1 MMNFT
6 FNRHAVI
13 KTIFLLSSC
22 VLTLIGCSRNSKMNN
37 ESANQSYYTESK
49 VKSIHSNRTAWNR
62 KVASAEKREPLKY
75 TEELQ
80 KHDITLKSLDEY
92 RKNKVI
98 LVQGTVLNLQTGNQS
113 IIPTT
118 KIIIHVDNVLSGDKK
133 LLNTNLKFFT
143 EGGLIPKNNYSTP
156 DGQSPEN
163 NGKMVYVTRS
173 KYPLPAI
180 GGKVVISLKKSKIDY
195 GGKADKIKQFD
206 PLNVEE
212 EYWVYN
218 SKMKKYVINDKLIQN
233 LDEKEKSQFKSL
245 FKLTDEINKSI
256 N

>member
-1 MMNFT
+1 MNNSINQRKNSYILFS
-6 FNRHAVI
+6 I
-13 KTIFLLSSC
+13 SLILLLFL
-22 VLTLIGCSRNSKMNN
+22 TGCSIGSRNGRNID
-37 ESANQSYYTESK
+37 NQTYYTKSKLKEIESNQLSWK
-49 VKSIHSNRTAWNR
+49 KKIT
-62 KVASAEKREPLKY
+62 SAEKREPVKY
-75 TEELQ
+75 TEELP

-143 EGGLIPKNNYSTP
+143 EGGLIPKNTYLAP

-195 GGKADKIKQFD
+195 GGKTDNIKQFD

-218 SKMKKYVINDKLIQN
+218 SKMKRYVINDKLIQN
-233 LDEKEKSQFKSL
+233 LDEKEKSKFKSL

>member
-6 FNRHAVI
+6 FNRHVLI
-13 KTIFLLSSC
+13 KIIFLLSSC
-22 VLTLIGCSRNSKMNN
+22 VLTLIGCSRNSKINN

-49 VKSIHSNRTAWNR
+49 VESINSNRTAWNR

-75 TEELQ
+75 TEELP
-80 KHDITLKSLDEY
+80 KHDITLKSLGEY
-92 RKNKVI
+92 RKNKAI

-118 KIIIHVDNVLSGDKK
+118 KIIVHVDNVLSGNKK

-143 EGGLIPKNNYSTP
+143 EGGLIPKNNYSAP

-163 NGKMVYVTRS
+163 NGKTVFVKRS
-173 KYPLPAI
+173 KYPLPSI
-180 GGKVVISLKKSKIDY
+180 GGKVVIALNKSKIDY
-195 GGKADKIKQFD
+195 GGKKDKIKQFD
-206 PLNVEE
+206 PLNVDE

-218 SKMKKYVINDKLIQN
+218 SKMKKYVINNKSIRN
-233 LDEKEKSQFKSL
+233 LDENEKSKFKLL
-245 FKLTDEINKSI
+245 FNLTDEINKSI